1 MKEVDKM
8 SFYKEESNIFYIY
21 FQIIKKYK
29 KYMEKSLEEFELT
42 PAEIDVLTF
51 LVNNMDK
58 DITARE
64 ISMHRG
70 ISKGLVSRAVNLLK
84 DKKLIGT
91 KENFE
96 DGRSVYLKIIDEES
110 KVVKKVKEM
119 NEIFIEQLIKD
130 IDIEDLNL
138 FLKINNRMLNNI
150 KDIGI
155 E

>member
-1 MKEVDKM
+1 M

-21 FQIIKKYK
+21 FQVIKKYK
-29 KYMEKSLEEFELT
+29 SYMEKSLAKFELT

-58 DITARE
+58 DITASE

-84 DKKLIGT
+84 NKEIIRL

-96 DGRSVYLKIIDEES
+96 DGRSVYLKIKNEEDS
-110 KVVKKVKEM
+110 VIKKVKEA
-119 NEIFIEQLIKD
+119 NEKFKIQLIKN
-130 IDIEDLNL
+130 IDSLDLEL
-138 FLKINNRMLNNI
+138 FLKINNKMLNNI
-150 KDIGI
+150 EDIEI

>member
-1 MKEVDKM
+1 M
-8 SFYKEESNIFYIY
+8 SFYKEEANIFYIY
-21 FQIIKKYK
+21 FQILKKYK
-29 KYMEKSLEEFELT
+29 KYMGKSLEGFELT

-51 LVNNMDK
+51 LINNMDK
-58 DITARE
+58 DITASE
-64 ISMHRG
+64 ISTHRG

-84 DKKLIGT
+84 DKKLVET

-110 KVVKKVKEM
+110 KVVKRLKDA
-119 NEIFIEQLIKD
+119 NEIFIKQLIKD
-130 IDIEDLNL
+130 MGIEDLDL

-150 KDIGI
+150 KDIEI

>member
-1 MKEVDKM
+1 MY
-8 SFYKEESNIFYIY
+8 FYKEESNIFYIY

-51 LVNNMDK
+51 LINNMDK
-58 DITARE
+58 DITASE

-70 ISKGLVSRAVNLLK
+70 ISKGLVSRAVKLLK
-84 DKKLIGT
+84 DKKLIRT

>member
-1 MKEVDKM
+1 M

-29 KYMEKSLEEFELT
+29 DYMEKSLVEFELT

-58 DITARE
+58 DITASE
-64 ISMHRG
+64 ISLYRG

-84 DKKLIGT
+84 DKKIIEP
-91 KENFE
+91 KENCE
-96 DGRSVYLKIIDEES
+96 DGRSVYLKVIDEEDN
-110 KVVKKVKEM
+110 VVKKVKKI
-119 NEIFIEQLIKD
+119 NEKFKTQLIKD
-130 IDIEDLNL
+130 MDIKDLDL
-138 FLKINNRMLNNI
+138 FLKVNNKMLNNI
-150 KDIGI
+150 KDMEI